1 MADAVDSPVEE
12 VDIVLPDAEAD
23 YSSVAVADLDNDCA
37 VAAVVA
43 P

>member
-23 YSSVAVADLDNDCA
+23 ADLDNYCA
-37 VAAVVA
+37 DAAVVA